1 LWKGRNK
8 PRRGFGADVSC
19 YSLFMFRRDTSSG
32 TALMDIWGLM
42 APFGMG
48 LVARF
53 FFCWPL
59 SMATRRFGRLLIS
72 FIFLITITLGPL
84 LLLLLYIFFTPFGIG
99 GRRVTSSWPRTTLRS
114 FLL

>member
-1 LWKGRNK
+1 
-8 PRRGFGADVSC
+8 
-19 YSLFMFRRDTSSG
+19 MFRRDTSSG
-32 TALMDIWGLM
+32 SALMDIWGLM
-42 APFGMG
+42 ALFGMG

-59 SMATRRFGRLLIS
+59 SMATRRFGGLLIS

-84 LLLLLYIFFTPFGIG
+84 LLLLYLFFTPFGIG
-99 GRRVTSSWPRTTLRS
+99 GRRVTSSWPRAALRS